1 MMKNLKFA
9 SLKIEERV
17 AYITINRPEKRNA
30 LNAQV
35 VQDLKDLFTEA
46 ENSSE
51 AKVIV
56 LKATGDAFCAGAD
69 LAYLKELQNNT
80 FEENINDSNHLK
92 ELFEQIYQ
100 NKKVV
105 VAQVEGHAI
114 AGGGGL
120 ATVCDFVF
128 SVPEAK
134 FGFTEVKIGFVP
146 AIISVFILR
155 KIGEKKTKELLL
167 TGELITANK
176 AKAMELINFVVDQE
190 NIEDEVQSFVEKLI
204 NNCSGDSLSLTKEL
218 LANVSTMD
226 YKDGLNYASKINAN
240 ARSTKDCVAG
250 ISAFLNKK
258 KINW

>member
-1 MMKNLKFA
+1 MKELEYALLN
-9 SLKIEERV
+9 IDQRI

-35 VQDLKDLFTEA
+35 VSELKELFTDA
-46 ENSSE
+46 ENNDDV
-51 AKVIV
+51 KIIV
-56 LKATGDAFCAGAD
+56 LKANGNAFCAGAD
-69 LAYLKELQNNT
+69 LSYLKELQSNT
-80 FEENINDSNHLK
+80 FEENLADSNHLK
-92 ELFEQIYQ
+92 ALFEQIYL

-105 VAQVEGHAI
+105 IAQVEGHAI

-167 TGELITANK
+167 TGDLITANK
-176 AKAMELINFVVDQE
+176 AKAMELINYVVPEDE
-190 NIEDEVQSFVEKLI
+190 IEDEVHSFAQKLI
-204 NNCSGDSLSLTKEL
+204 INCSGDSLALTKEL
-218 LANVSTMD
+218 IANVSSMD
-226 YKDGLNYASKINAN
+226 YKDGLDYASEVNAK
-240 ARSTKDCVAG
+240 ARSTKDCISG
-250 ISAFLNKK
+250 ISAFLDKK
-258 KINW
+258 DISW

>member
-1 MMKNLKFA
+1 MKNLEFA

-30 LNAQV
+30 LNPQL
-35 VQDLKDLFTEA
+35 VQDLKDLFSEA
-46 ENSSE
+46 EVSKE

-56 LKATGDAFCAGAD
+56 LKANGEAFCAGAD
-69 LAYLKELQNNT
+69 LAYLKELQSNT
-80 FEENINDSNHLK
+80 FEENIADSNHLK
-92 ELFEQIYQ
+92 ELFEQIYH

-105 VAQVEGHAI
+105 IAQVEGHAI

-155 KIGEKKTKELLL
+155 KIGEMRTKELLL
-167 TGELITANK
+167 TGQLVTANK
-176 AKAMELINFVVDQE
+176 AKALNLINYIYDKDD
-190 NIEDEVQSFVEKLI
+190 IEDEVQSFAEKLI
-204 NNCSGDSLSLTKEL
+204 INCSGDSLGLTKEL
-218 LANVSTMD
+218 LANVSSMD
-226 YKDGLNYASKINAN
+226 YKEGLSYASEMNAN
-240 ARSTKDCVAG
+240 ARQSKDCIAG
-250 ISAFLNKK
+250 ISAFLNKDR
-258 KINW
+258 IIW

>member
-1 MMKNLKFA
+1 MKELQFA
-9 SLKIEERV
+9 NLKIENRV

-35 VQDLKDLFTEA
+35 VQDLKDLFIEA
-46 ENSSE
+46 DKSDN

-56 LKATGDAFCAGAD
+56 LRAKGDAFCAGAD
-69 LAYLKELQNNT
+69 LSYLKELQSNSYD
-80 FEENINDSNHLK
+80 ENLKDSNHLK
-92 ELFEQIYQ
+92 ELFEQIYHH
-100 NKKVV
+100 KKVV
-105 VAQVEGHAI
+105 IAQVEGHAI

-155 KIGEKKTKELLL
+155 KIGEMKTKELLL
-167 TGELITANK
+167 TGDLITATK
-176 AKAMELINFVVDQE
+176 AKVMGLINFVVNNDD
-190 NIEDEVQSFVEKLI
+190 IEDEVQSFAEKLI
-204 NNCSGDSLSLTKEL
+204 TNCSADSLALTKEL
-218 LANVSTMD
+218 LANVSSMKYT
-226 YKDGLNYASKINAN
+226 DGLNYASKMNAT
-240 ARSTKDCVAG
+240 ARSTKDCISG
-250 ISAFLNKK
+250 ISSFLNKE

>member
-1 MMKNLKFA
+1 MKELKFA
-9 SLKIEERV
+9 NFKIENRV

-30 LNAQV
+30 LNPQV
-35 VQDLKDLFTEA
+35 VQDLKDLFAEA
-46 ENSSE
+46 ENNDE

-56 LKATGDAFCAGAD
+56 LKANGDAFCAGAD
-69 LAYLKELQNNT
+69 LAYLKELQSNT
-80 FEENINDSNHLK
+80 FEENLEDSNHLK
-92 ELFEQIYQ
+92 ELFEQIYH

-105 VAQVEGHAI
+105 IAQVEGHAI

-155 KIGEKKTKELLL
+155 KIGEMRTKQLLL
-167 TGELITANK
+167 TGDLISANR
-176 AKAMELINFVVDQE
+176 AKAMDLINFVVNEED
-190 NIEDEVQSFVEKLI
+190 IEDEVQSYAEKLI
-204 NNCSGDSLSLTKEL
+204 KNCSGDSLALTKEL
-218 LANVSTMD
+218 LANVSSMD
-226 YKDGLNYASKINAN
+226 YRDGLNYASKMNAN

-250 ISAFLNKK
+250 ISAFLDKE
-258 KINW
+258 KISW

>member
-1 MMKNLKFA
+1 MKQLQFA
-9 SLKIEERV
+9 DLKIENRV

-46 ENSSE
+46 EQSKN

-56 LKATGDAFCAGAD
+56 LRANGDAFCAGAD
-69 LAYLKELQNNT
+69 LAYLKELQDNT
-80 FEENINDSNHLK
+80 FEENIADSNHLK
-92 ELFEQIYQ
+92 ELFEQIYT

-105 VAQVEGHAI
+105 IAQVEGHAI

-120 ATVCDFVF
+120 ASVCDFVF

-155 KIGEKKTKELLL
+155 KIGEKRTKELLL
-167 TGELITANK
+167 TGDLVTANK
-176 AKAMELINFVVDQE
+176 AKTMELINFVVDSE
-190 NIEDEVQSFVEKLI
+190 SIEDEVQTFTEKLI
-204 NNCSGDSLSLTKEL
+204 NNCSADSLGLTKEL
-218 LANVSTMD
+218 LAHVSAMD
-226 YKDGLNYASKINAN
+226 YSEGLNYASKMNAN

-250 ISAFLNKK
+250 ISAFLNKE
-258 KINW
+258 KIKW